1 MRDHATA
8 VEGGATLGE
17 LIGQTIRLPGH
28 FVEPVRLEGVREMN
42 GAVELRVR
50 TASGTL
56 DETIL
61 TEDQLDS
68 IEPVEEGQQL
78 ADAGDFF
85 DFIEAHRIRL
95 AYAHDPNF
103 AVSMTGIRG
112 LPHQI
117 VAVYK
122 HMLPQTRLRFVLA
135 DDPGAG
141 KTIMAGLLMKELQLR
156 GVADRI
162 LILCPAP
169 LTPQWQSELA
179 EKFDEHFE
187 LFDSRIKWSPG
198 GNPWQRHNRVITS
211 IDFAKQEEVMRD
223 LLRADWDLAV
233 IDEAHKCSATS
244 RWRADEQREEL
255 DRTQRYRLAEQ
266 IAGACE
272 RLLLMTA
279 TPHSGDPSRFQNFLK
294 LLEPDQFAIAE
305 LAREQ
310 IAHDDS
316 PYFLRRQ
323 KEDMKDER
331 GADLFVPRE
340 VLTQPFRL
348 TEPEL
353 RLYEQVTSYI
363 REFLGQ
369 QPGRK
374 GTAVALAR
382 TVLQRRLASSLGAIH
397 SSLNNR
403 ARRIAARIE
412 EIEATPPADRAK
424 KLAELRLVPELD
436 DEELDPDDASEESQ
450 EAAAEGVVVAE
461 TLDQMRAEILELERL
476 VALAEQ
482 TIEAGEEAK
491 LTTLRACLERAE
503 LAEVRDGRGKL
514 LIFTEHRDT
523 LDYLVENL
531 SEWGYDVCSIHGGH
545 PPTSRREIQQDF
557 RLNRQICV
565 ATEAAG
571 EGINLQF
578 CHLMINYDLPWNP
591 VRLEQRMG
599 RIHRIG
605 QESKC
610 WVFNFCA
617 ENTIEGK
624 LLLRLLQKLE
634 LMERDLGGRIYDI
647 VGEVLEVGGLNFEGL
662 LRDALLNP
670 ERIDASQLEIEGLE
684 AEQYREYER
693 TVGIAQA
700 TKHVDISWVRERDWR
715 SEERRLMPEY
725 VEQFFQR
732 ACERLDVRFER
743 RGDGLW
749 KLEHVPQSLRAERLA
764 SVKRLGRP
772 EQSYRKLTFRKE
784 ERARAEHEDAVL
796 VSPGH
801 PLYAASVEL
810 LDERLGPAR
819 GAVAFYVAP
828 WAAEA
833 FAIHFFAY
841 EVKGQG
847 MSGEDEVA
855 HAELVAITEEDGGP
869 AVIGADVLHDLT
881 PVATTPMGAEMPSHG
896 EVERAQDYVKVK
908 IQNDAVGHKREERT
922 EQAAVRRKYLLE
934 AMEAQRKVLEAK
946 WSELDDRVYRG
957 EEAAKLARDE
967 AQRRLTELER
977 RREEK
982 LRAFEQLGV
991 VRPGPVAYLGTALVG
1006 PAPGPEDE
1014 VTDSMRNDKEVELAA
1029 MTWAMEFERRD
1040 GWQPEDVS
1048 AKQDGR
1054 GFDIRSVRRDE
1065 NGRVAEVRRIEVK
1078 GRSDPSGDVCLC
1090 RTEWLA
1096 AQRHEETFWLYVVY
1110 GASGSE
1116 PRGIRI
1122 QNPAA
1127 TLGSKVDKVTRVT
1140 AYYIPGSAIEEAAG
1154 T

>member
-1 MRDHATA
+1 MRDDGRAMDSA
-8 VEGGATLGE
+8 ALDD
-17 LIGQTIRLPGH
+17 LIGRRIRLPGH
-28 FVEPVRLEGVREMN
+28 FVEDVKLEDVRTLD
-42 GAVELRVR
+42 GAVEIRVR
-50 TASGTL
+50 TASGSL

-61 TEDQLDS
+61 TEDQLGS
-68 IEPVEEGQQL
+68 IEQIEQDQQL
-78 ADAGDFF
+78 VDAGSFF
-85 DFIEAHRIRL
+85 DFVEAHRIQL

-156 GVADRI
+156 GVADRV
-162 LILCPAP
+162 LVLCPAP

-198 GNPWQRHNRVITS
+198 GNPWQRHNRVVTS
-211 IDFAKQEEVMRD
+211 IDFAKQEEVMED
-223 LLRADWDLAV
+223 LLRADWDLVV
-233 IDEAHKCSATS
+233 IDEAHKCSAAS
-244 RWRADEQREEL
+244 RWRSDEQREEL
-255 DRTQRYRLAEQ
+255 DRTLRYQLAEQ
-266 IAGACE
+266 ISASCE

-279 TPHSGDPSRFQNFLK
+279 TPHSGDPKRFQNFLK
-294 LLEPDQFAIAE
+294 LLDPDQFAIAE
-305 LAREQ
+305 LTREQ
-310 IAHDDS
+310 IARDDS

-323 KEDMKDER
+323 KEALKDEN

-340 VLTQPFRL
+340 VVTQPFDL
-348 TEPEL
+348 TQPEL
-353 RLYEQVTSYI
+353 RLYEQVTTYI
-363 REFLGQ
+363 RDFLGQ
-369 QPGRK
+369 QPGGR
-374 GTAVALAR
+374 GNAIALAR

-397 SSLNNR
+397 SSLQKR
-403 ARRIAARIE
+403 AGRIEARIE
-412 EIEATPPADRAK
+412 EIEAASPADRRK
-424 KLAELRLVPELD
+424 KLAELRLVPDLED
-436 DEELDPDDASEESQ
+436 DEVALEDATEESE

-461 TLDQMRAEILELERL
+461 TLDQMRAEIMELERL
-476 VALAEQ
+476 VALAED

-491 LTTLRACLERAE
+491 LTALRACLERAE
-503 LAEVRDGRGKL
+503 LSEVSDGRGKL

-523 LDYLVENL
+523 LDYLVKNL
-531 SEWGYDVCSIHGGH
+531 TEWGYKVCSIHGGH
-545 PPTSRREIQQDF
+545 PPTRRREIQQDF
-557 RLNRQICV
+557 RLNQEICV

-617 ENTIEGK
+617 ENTVEGK
-624 LLLRLLQKLE
+624 LVLRLLKKLE
-634 LMERDLGGRIYDI
+634 QMEKDLGGRVYDT
-647 VGEVLEVGGLNFEGL
+647 VGEILEVGGVNFEGL
-662 LRDALLNP
+662 LRDALLSP
-670 ERIDASQLEIEGLE
+670 ERVDASQLEIEGLN

-725 VEQFFQR
+725 VEQFFER
-732 ACERLDVRFER
+732 ACGKLDIRLER

-749 KLEHVPQSLRAERLA
+749 KVEHVPQSLRAERLA
-764 SVKRLGRP
+764 SVRRLGRP
-772 EQSYRKLTFRKE
+772 EPAYRKLTFRKE
-784 ERARAEHEDAVL
+784 ERERPEHEDAVL
-796 VSPGH
+796 LSPGH
-801 PLYAASVEL
+801 PFYAAATEV
-810 LDERLGPAR
+810 LDERLGDAR
-819 GAVAFYVAP
+819 GAVAYYVAP
-828 WAAEA
+828 WATDA

-847 MSGEDEVA
+847 VTGESETA
-855 HAELVAITEEDGGP
+855 YAELVAIVVESGKPE
-869 AVIGADVLHDLT
+869 VIGADVLHDLT
-881 PVATTPMGAEMPSHG
+881 PAGTTPRGAEMP
-896 EVERAQDYVKVK
+896 EQAEIERAKDYVKVK
-908 IQNDAVGHKREERT
+908 VQNDAVREKRVERT
-922 EQAAVRRKYLLE
+922 EQAEVRRKYLLE
-934 AMEAQRKVLEAK
+934 AMDAQRKVLEEK
-946 WSELDDRVYRG
+946 WSELDERVYRG

-967 AQRRLTELER
+967 AQRRRDELER

-982 LRAFEQLGV
+982 LRAFDLLSV

-1014 VTDSMRNDKEVELAA
+1014 ITDSMRNDREVEEAA
-1029 MTWAMEFERRD
+1029 MAWAMEFEERD
-1040 GWQPEDVS
+1040 GWKAENVS
-1048 AKQDGR
+1048 AMRDGR
-1054 GFDIRSVRRDE
+1054 GFDIRSVRRDAS
-1065 NGRVAEVRRIEVK
+1065 GKVAEVRRIEVK
-1078 GRSDPSGDVCLC
+1078 GRSGTTGDVCLC

-1096 AQRHEETFWLYVVY
+1096 AQRHEDTFWLYVVY
-1110 GASGSE
+1110 GAGGGE
-1116 PRGIRI
+1116 PRGVRI
-1122 QNPAA
+1122 QDPAA
-1127 TLGSKVDKVTRVT
+1127 TLGSQVKESTTVT
-1140 AYYIPGSAIEEAAG
+1140 AYYIPAKAIEEASG
-1154 T
+1154 W

>member
-1 MRDHATA
+1 MREDAIRM
-8 VEGGATLGE
+8 EGNSLDE
-17 LIGQTIRLPGH
+17 LIGRKLRLPGH
-28 FVEPVRLEGVREMN
+28 FVGEVKLEGVRSLG
-42 GAVELRVR
+42 GAVEIRVR
-50 TASGTL
+50 TPAGML

-61 TEDQLDS
+61 ADDQVSSIVVVAEDQR
-68 IEPVEEGQQL
+68 L
-78 ADAGDFF
+78 ADAADFF
-85 DFIEAHRIRL
+85 DFIEAHRIQL

-117 VAVYK
+117 IAVYR

-156 GVADRI
+156 GVADRV

-169 LTPQWQSELA
+169 LVPQWQAELA

-187 LFDSRIKWSPG
+187 IFDSRIRWAPG
-198 GNPWQRHNRVITS
+198 GNPWQRHNRVIAS
-211 IDFAKQEEVMRD
+211 VDFAKRDEIMRD

-244 RWRADEQREEL
+244 RWDPQEQRDRL

-266 IAGACE
+266 ISGACE

-279 TPHSGDPSRFQNFLK
+279 TPHSGDPTRFQNFLK
-294 LLEPDQFAIAE
+294 LLDPDQFAIEE
-305 LAREQ
+305 LSREQ
-310 IAHDDS
+310 IAREDS

-323 KEDMKDER
+323 KEGLKDER

-340 VLTQPFRL
+340 VLTQPFDL
-348 TEPEL
+348 TRPEL
-353 RLYEQVTSYI
+353 RLYEEVTAYI
-363 REFLGQ
+363 RRYLGQ

-374 GTAVALAR
+374 GGAVALAR
-382 TVLQRRLASSLGAIH
+382 IVLQRRLASSLGAIR
-397 SSLNNR
+397 SSLDKR
-403 ARRIAARIE
+403 AKRIAVRIE
-412 EIEATPPADRAK
+412 EIEATPQGERQK
-424 KLAELRLVPELD
+424 KLAELRLVPELE
-436 DEELDPDDASEESQ
+436 DEELGPEDATEESQ
-450 EAAAEGVVVAE
+450 DIAAEGIVVAE
-461 TLDQMRAEILELERL
+461 TLDQMRAEIVELERL
-476 VALAEQ
+476 ARLADQ
-482 TIEAGEEAK
+482 TIDAGEEAK
-491 LTTLRACLERAE
+491 LSALKDCLERAE
-503 LAEVRDGRGKL
+503 LAELRDGRGKL

-531 SEWGYDVCSIHGGH
+531 RRWDYDVCSIHGGL
-545 PPTSRREIQQDF
+545 PPTRRREIQQDF
-557 RLNRQICV
+557 RLNQQICV

-617 ENTIEGK
+617 GNTIEGM

-634 LMERDLGGRIYDI
+634 QMEKDLGGRVYDI
-647 VGEVLEVGGLNFEGL
+647 VGEVLEVGGVDFEGM

-670 ERIDASQLEIEGLE
+670 ERLDTSQQEIDGLDP
-684 AEQYREYER
+684 EQYREYEKS
-693 TVGIAQA
+693 VGIAQA
-700 TKHVDISWVRERDWR
+700 TQHVDVSWVRERDWR

-725 VEQFFQR
+725 VEQFFVR
-732 ACERLDVRFER
+732 ACEQLEMRIER
-743 RGDGLW
+743 RADGLW
-749 KLEHVPQSLRAERLA
+749 RVENVPQSLRSDRLA

-772 EQSYRKLTFRKE
+772 EPSYRKFTFRKE
-784 ERARAEHEDAVL
+784 ERERAEHEDAAL

-801 PLYAASVEL
+801 PLYAAAVEV
-810 LDERLGPAR
+810 LDERLIAAR
-819 GAVAFYVAP
+819 RAIAHYVAP
-828 WAAEA
+828 WVTDA

-841 EVKGQG
+841 EVRGQG
-847 MSGEDEVA
+847 MSGEDEIA
-855 HAELVAITEEDGGP
+855 YAELVAIGEEGGEP
-869 AVIGADVLHDLT
+869 AVVGADVLHDLT
-881 PVATTPMGAEMPSHG
+881 PIATPPPGADLPTQSEIDRS
-896 EVERAQDYVKVK
+896 QDFVKVR
-908 IQNDAVGHKREERT
+908 IQDDAVQEKRRERT
-922 EQAAVRRKYLLE
+922 QQAEVRRRYLVE
-934 AMEAQRKVLEAK
+934 SMDAQSRVLEAK

-967 AQRRLTELER
+967 AQRRLNELER

-982 LRAFEQLGV
+982 LTTFDRLGV
-991 VRPGPVAYLGTALVG
+991 VRPGAVAYLGSALVG
-1006 PAPGPEDE
+1006 PAPGEEDE
-1014 VTDSMRNDKEVELAA
+1014 VSSSMRNDREVEALAMA
-1029 MTWAMEFERRD
+1029 WAEEFERRA
-1040 GWQPEDVS
+1040 GWEPEDVS
-1048 AKQDGR
+1048 GERDGR
-1054 GFDIRSVRRDE
+1054 GFDVRSVRRDE
-1065 NGRVAEVRRIEVK
+1065 QGRVQEVRRIEVK
-1078 GRSDPSGDVCLC
+1078 GRSGSGVDVSLC

-1096 AQRHEETFWLYVVY
+1096 AQRHGETFWLYVVY
-1110 GASGSE
+1110 DATGES

-1127 TLGSKVDKVTRVT
+1127 KLGSEVSKVTSVT
-1140 AYYIPGSAIEEAAG
+1140 AYHIPGRAIEEAAS
-1154 T
+1154 